1 MASALTL
8 SPTFV
13 DVSSGGVTVT
23 LSIRVSDTSGV
34 SLDNHS
40 RAGYLYPDD
49 NILNDDRN
57 FSPWS
62 LVNGNQFDGIYE
74 ATLFV
79 NPSSVPSATYNEA
92 EIESVF
98 KDPGSVC

>member
-40 RAGYLYPDD
+40 RAYLYPDD

-79 NPSSVPSATYNEA
+79 NPSCSFRY
-92 EIESVF
+92 I
-98 KDPGSVC
+98 